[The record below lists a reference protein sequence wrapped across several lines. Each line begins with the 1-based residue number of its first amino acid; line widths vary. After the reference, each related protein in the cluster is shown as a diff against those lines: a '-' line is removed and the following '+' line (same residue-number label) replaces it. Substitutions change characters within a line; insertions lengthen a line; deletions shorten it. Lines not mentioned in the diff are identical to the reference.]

1 MTKRVPSAHVPPG
14 AACKR
19 AFRENLLAWYD
30 AERRDMPWRNVSDPY
45 RIWLSEVML
54 QQTRVDQA
62 EPYYQRFAERFPTV
76 EDLADA
82 PLDDVLACW
91 EGLGYYSRARNLHKA
106 ARRIVESFGGRI
118 PSDEQDIRS
127 LPGVGPYTAAAVL
140 SIAYG
145 KAHAALDGNAIRVLT
160 RVFRIGEDA
169 NRTATRRRLQE
180 TAALLMDPARPG
192 AFNQAVMELGANVC
206 KPSAPCCEICPL
218 KSVCAAAAQGNPESF
233 PVTPPRKKTPHF
245 DVAVVIVFDE
255 AGRLLVCK
263 RPEEAM
269 LGGLWEFPG
278 GKRKPGETLEAT
290 CRRTLQEK
298 WNAVVETGDLVHRIS
313 HAYSHFRIT
322 MHAFRAAI
330 AAGTPCSR
338 EGRALKWADR
348 AELRALA
355 FSKTG
360 RRLIEY
366 MEEQKTAGETS

>member
-1 MTKRVPSAHVPPG
+1 
-14 AACKR
+14 
-19 AFRENLLAWYD
+19 
-30 AERRDMPWRNVSDPY
+30 
-45 RIWLSEVML
+45 ML

-62 EPYYQRFAERFPTV
+62 EPYYQRFVKRFPTV

-82 PLDDVLACW
+82 SLDDVLAYW

-106 ARRIVESFGGRI
+106 ARRIVESFGGCI
-118 PSDEQDIRS
+118 PSNEQDIRS

-145 KAHAALDGNAIRVLT
+145 KACPALDGNAIRVLT

-169 NRTATRRRLQE
+169 NRSATRRRLKE
-180 TAALLMDPARPG
+180 IAALLMEQARPG

-206 KPSAPCCEICPL
+206 RPSTPCCGVCPL
-218 KSVCAAAAQGNPESF
+218 KSVCAAAEQGDPEAF
-233 PVTPPRKKTPHF
+233 PVTLPRKRTPHF
-245 DVAVVIVFDE
+245 DVAVAVILDE

-278 GKRKPGETLEAT
+278 GKRRPGETLEAT

-298 WNAVVETGDLVHRIS
+298 WNVVIETGGLVHRIS

-322 MHAFRAAI
+322 IHAFRATI
-330 AAGTPCSR
+330 AAGTPCSP
-338 EGRALKWADR
+338 EGRALKWADN
-348 AELRALA
+348 AELYALA

-360 RRLIEY
+360 RLLIEY
-366 MEEQKTAGETS
+366 MEGQKNSG

>member
-1 MTKRVPSAHVPPG
+1 MTKRAPSAHVPLG
-14 AACKR
+14 AAHKR

-30 AERRDMPWRNVSDPY
+30 TERRDMPWRNTSDPY

-62 EPYYQRFAERFPTV
+62 EPYYHRFVERFPTV
-76 EDLADA
+76 EELANA
-82 PLDDVLACW
+82 SLDDVLACW
-91 EGLGYYSRARNLHKA
+91 EGLGYYSRARNLYKA

-145 KAHAALDGNAIRVLT
+145 KTCPALDGNAIRVLT

-169 NRTATRRRLQE
+169 NRSATRRRLQE
-180 TAALLMDPARPG
+180 VAAVLMDPARPG
-192 AFNQAVMELGANVC
+192 AFNQAVMELGASVC
-206 KPSAPCCEICPL
+206 KPSSPCCGMCPL
-218 KSVCAAAAQGNPESF
+218 ESVCAAAAQGDPETF
-233 PVTPPRKKTPHF
+233 PVSLPRKKTPHF
-245 DVAVVIVFDE
+245 DVAVAVISDE

-278 GKRKPGETLEAT
+278 GKRKPRETLEAA

-298 WNAVVETGDLVHRIS
+298 WNVVVETGDLAYRIS

-322 MHAFRAAI
+322 MYAFRATI
-330 AAGTPCSR
+330 AAGMPCSP
-338 EGRALKWADR
+338 EGRSLKWADGD
-348 AELRALA
+348 ELCALA

-360 RRLIEY
+360 RRLIEFI
-366 MEEQKTAGETS
+366 EKQKY

>member
-1 MTKRVPSAHVPPG
+1 
-14 AACKR
+14 
-19 AFRENLLAWYD
+19 
-30 AERRDMPWRNVSDPY
+30 MPWRNVSDPY

-62 EPYYQRFAERFPTV
+62 EPYYQRFVERFPTV

-82 PLDDVLACW
+82 ALDDVLACW

-118 PSDEQDIRS
+118 PSSEQDIRS

-145 KAHAALDGNAIRVLT
+145 KAHPALDGNAIRVLT

-169 NRTATRRRLQE
+169 NRSATRRRLQE

-192 AFNQAVMELGANVC
+192 AFNQAVMELGASVC
-206 KPSAPCCEICPL
+206 KPSAPCCGVCPL
-218 KSVCAAAAQGNPESF
+218 ESVCAAAEQGDPDAF
-233 PVTPPRKKTPHF
+233 PITPARKKTPHF
-245 DVAVVIVFDE
+245 DVAVVIIFDE
-255 AGRLLVCK
+255 ARRLLVCK

-278 GKRKPGETLEAT
+278 GKRNPGETLEAA

-298 WNAVVETGDLVHRIS
+298 WNVAIGMDDLVHRIS

-322 MHAFRAAI
+322 MYAFQATI
-330 AAGTPCSR
+330 AAGTPHSPT
-338 EGRALKWADR
+338 GRALKWADS

-360 RRLIEY
+360 RRLIEHL
-366 MEEQKTAGETS
+366 EKQETARETT